1 MGNLYFPELWYAK
14 AHMPT
19 QKIFKDYFCDK
30 MCPGWSATPFKDL
43 HTVAIKRIAEL
54 NTKMPDE
61 WQYVILGWQLNNEH
75 RAPERGEGDI
85 DQTPFKA

>member
-1 MGNLYFPELWYAK
+1 MNELHLPKLLYAK

-19 QKIFKDYFCDK
+19 QKIFKAYFCDK
-30 MCPGWSATPFKDL
+30 MCPGWSTTPFGDL

-61 WQYVILGWQLNNEH
+61 WQYAILGWELNNE
-75 RAPERGEGDI
+75 RIEQDG
-85 DQTPFKA
+85 TL